1 MTQKNINNNL
11 QAIASGVS
19 GAVASETNEKI
30 GTIQEPVA
38 AIPNT
43 APKQS
48 VAEMEAEIKAL
59 ELEEKRLAV
68 KFAKANLE
76 DMQERLDERQIKR
89 ENVRQTSVTN
99 GTTLKQTNA
108 IDVANQKR
116 CNHRKGGN
124 EASGY
129 IGGQGDSPQYAV
141 IKHTFANG
149 DQWVRCQR
157 CGKTWKPPVESEH
170 LTKESYTAA
179 LAIYKEAISF
189 PTQNKNSSS
198 VVFQFS
204 DGGEFYREVTKDA
217 SLR

>member
-1 MTQKNINNNL
+1 LQEIAAGASEANEKLGASQQNIQGTQTNAVHIPT
-11 QAIASGVS
+11 
-19 GAVASETNEKI
+19 VASE
-30 GTIQEPVA
+30 VS
-38 AIPNT
+38 

-48 VAEMEAEIKAL
+48 VAEMEAEIKSL
-59 ELEEKRLAV
+59 ELEERRLAV

-99 GTTLKQTNA
+99 GATIKQTNA
-108 IDVANQKR
+108 IDAANQTR

-129 IGGQGDSPQYAV
+129 IGGQGDSSQYAV
-141 IKHTFANG
+141 IKHTFGNG
-149 DQWVRCQR
+149 DQWIRCQR

-170 LTKESYTAA
+170 ATKESYAAA
-179 LAIYKEAISF
+179 LGAYKVAINF

-204 DGGEFYREVTKDA
+204 DGGEYYREVTKGA
-217 SLR
+217 NLR